1 MLQSCKSLDPL
12 EVEENQ
18 GLKIKQKNGI
28 YF

>member
-18 GLKIKQKNGI
+18 GLKIKQKMEFI
-28 YF
+28 F